1 MGNIETPLTLG
12 LGILALVLITLSAL
26 NNTEADYNISS
37 ASADVNNDFNLAHE
51 HATQEAS
58 SFNIQQ
64 IGVWGDKT
72 CSESLSEEA
81 PADSTSVE
89 EESTEEENLEE

>member
-37 ASADVNNDFNLAHE
+37 TSADFNNGFNLAHE

-58 SFNIQQ
+58 SFTIASSDMTVVEVVE
-64 IGVWGDKT
+64 I
-72 CSESLSEEA
+72 EEVA
-81 PADSTSVE
+81 TDSTLVE
-89 EESTEEENLEE
+89 EESTEE

>member
-37 ASADVNNDFNLAHE
+37 TSTDVNNGFNLAHE

-58 SFNIQQ
+58 SFTIAADMAVVEAVE
-64 IGVWGDKT
+64 I
-72 CSESLSEEA
+72 EEA
-81 PADSTSVE
+81 AADSTSVE

>member
-37 ASADVNNDFNLAHE
+37 TSSDFNNGFNLAHE

-58 SFNIQQ
+58 SFTIASPDMTVVEVVE
-64 IGVWGDKT
+64 I
-72 CSESLSEEA
+72 EEA
-81 PADSTSVE
+81 ATDSTLVE
-89 EESTEEENLEE
+89 GENTEEENLEE

>member
-26 NNTEADYNISS
+26 NNTGADYNISS
-37 ASADVNNDFNLAHE
+37 TSTDVNNDFNLAHE

-58 SFNIQQ
+58 SFTIASPDMTVVEVVE
-64 IGVWGDKT
+64 I
-72 CSESLSEEA
+72 EEVA
-81 PADSTSVE
+81 TDSTLVE
-89 EESTEEENLEE
+89 EESTEEESTEE

>member
-37 ASADVNNDFNLAHE
+37 TSTDVNNGFNLAHE

-58 SFNIQQ
+58 SFTIANPDMTVVEIVE
-64 IGVWGDKT
+64 I
-72 CSESLSEEA
+72 EEA
-81 PADSTSVE
+81 ATDSTLVE
-89 EESTEEENLEE
+89 GENTEEENLEE